1 MNRVCLINPPSPFLM
16 DQKVFVSIGILRV
29 ATSLIDNAYDAFV
42 LDLAGVINE
51 IDYFDLFLSVNKSN
65 KVSLNLYS
73 LVLDW
78 LFILGVIK
86 KGNKGLII
94 KCF

>member
-1 MNRVCLINPPSPFLM
+1 MIINKNINPERDLYYLGGKVIEFLN
-16 DQKVFVSIGILRV
+16 
-29 ATSLIDNAYDAFV
+29 SL
-42 LDLAGVINE
+42 NE
-51 IDYFDLFLSVNKSN
+51 NEVDYFDLFLTVNKLN
-65 KVSLNLYS
+65 KITLNLYS

-78 LFILGVIK
+78 LFILQVIK

>member
-1 MNRVCLINPPSPFLM
+1 MIVNKNINPERDLYYLGG
-16 DQKVFVSIGILRV
+16 KVIE
-29 ATSLIDNAYDAFV
+29 V
-42 LDLAGVINE
+42 LNSFTKNE
-51 IDYFDLFLSVNKSN
+51 IDYFDLFLLVNKSN
-65 KVSLNLYS
+65 NVSLNLYS

>member
-1 MNRVCLINPPSPFLM
+1 MIVNKNTNPERDLYYLGG
-16 DQKVFVSIGILRV
+16 KVIEVLNSF
-29 ATSLIDNAYDAFV
+29 AT
-42 LDLAGVINE
+42 NE

>member
-1 MNRVCLINPPSPFLM
+1 MIINKNINPERDLYYLGG
-16 DQKVFVSIGILRV
+16 KVIE
-29 ATSLIDNAYDAFV
+29 V
-42 LDLAGVINE
+42 LNSFNKNE

>member
-1 MNRVCLINPPSPFLM
+1 MIINKNIHPERDLYFLGG
-16 DQKVFVSIGILRV
+16 KVIE
-29 ATSLIDNAYDAFV
+29 V
-42 LDLAGVINE
+42 LNSYTKNE

>member
-1 MNRVCLINPPSPFLM
+1 MIINKNINPERDLYYLGG
-16 DQKVFVSIGILRV
+16 KVIE
-29 ATSLIDNAYDAFV
+29 V
-42 LDLAGVINE
+42 LNIFTQIEV
-51 IDYFDLFLSVNKSN
+51 DYFELFLSVNKLN
-65 KVSLNLYS
+65 KISLNLYS

-86 KGNKGLII
+86 KGNKGLVI

>member
-1 MNRVCLINPPSPFLM
+1 MIINKNTNPERDLYYLGG
-16 DQKVFVSIGILRV
+16 KVIE
-29 ATSLIDNAYDAFV
+29 V
-42 LDLAGVINE
+42 LNSFTKNE
-51 IDYFDLFLSVNKSN
+51 IDYFDLFLSLNKSN
-65 KVSLNLYS
+65 KISLNLYS

>member
-1 MNRVCLINPPSPFLM
+1 MIVNKNINPERDLYYLGG
-16 DQKVFVSIGILRV
+16 KVIE
-29 ATSLIDNAYDAFV
+29 V
-42 LDLAGVINE
+42 LNSYTKNE
-51 IDYFDLFLSVNKSN
+51 IDYFDLFILVNKSN

>member
-1 MNRVCLINPPSPFLM
+1 MIVNKNINPERDLYYLGG
-16 DQKVFVSIGILRV
+16 KVIE
-29 ATSLIDNAYDAFV
+29 V
-42 LDLAGVINE
+42 LNSFTKNE

-78 LFILGVIK
+78 LFVLGVIK
-86 KGNKGLII
+86 KGNKGSII

>member
-1 MNRVCLINPPSPFLM
+1 MIVNKNINPERDLYYLGG
-16 DQKVFVSIGILRV
+16 KIIEVL
-29 ATSLIDNAYDAFV
+29 NAYTK
-42 LDLAGVINE
+42 NE

>member
-1 MNRVCLINPPSPFLM
+1 MIVNKNINSERDLYYLG
-16 DQKVFVSIGILRV
+16 GIV
-29 ATSLIDNAYDAFV
+29 IEV
-42 LDLAGVINE
+42 LNSFNKNE

-86 KGNKGLII
+86 KGNKGLIK

>member
-1 MNRVCLINPPSPFLM
+1 MIVNKNINPERDLYYLGG
-16 DQKVFVSIGILRV
+16 KVIE
-29 ATSLIDNAYDAFV
+29 V
-42 LDLAGVINE
+42 LNSYKKNE

>member
-1 MNRVCLINPPSPFLM
+1 MIVNKNTNHERDLYYLGG
-16 DQKVFVSIGILRV
+16 KVIE
-29 ATSLIDNAYDAFV
+29 V
-42 LDLAGVINE
+42 LNSFTKNE
-51 IDYFDLFLSVNKSN
+51 IDYFDLFHSVNKTN

>member
-1 MNRVCLINPPSPFLM
+1 MIINKNINPERDLYYLGG
-16 DQKVFVSIGILRV
+16 KVIEGLNLF
-29 ATSLIDNAYDAFV
+29 NQ
-42 LDLAGVINE
+42 NE
-51 IDYFDLFLSVNKSN
+51 VDYFELFISVNKSN

-78 LFILGVIK
+78 LFILGIIK

>member
-1 MNRVCLINPPSPFLM
+1 MIVNKNINPERDLYYLGAN
-16 DQKVFVSIGILRV
+16 VIE
-29 ATSLIDNAYDAFV
+29 V
-42 LDLAGVINE
+42 LNSFTENE
-51 IDYFDLFLSVNKSN
+51 IDYFDLFISVNKLN

-86 KGNKGLII
+86 KGNKGLIV

>member
-1 MNRVCLINPPSPFLM
+1 MIVNKNINPERDLYYLGG
-16 DQKVFVSIGILRV
+16 KVIE
-29 ATSLIDNAYDAFV
+29 V
-42 LDLAGVINE
+42 LNSFDKNE

-65 KVSLNLYS
+65 KVSLNLFS

-78 LFILGVIK
+78 LFILEIIK
-86 KGNKGLII
+86 QGNKGLII

>member
-1 MNRVCLINPPSPFLM
+1 MIVNKNINPERDLYYLGG
-16 DQKVFVSIGILRV
+16 KVIE
-29 ATSLIDNAYDAFV
+29 V
-42 LDLAGVINE
+42 LNSFTKKE
-51 IDYFDLFLSVNKSN
+51 IDYFDLFLSVNKTN

>member
-1 MNRVCLINPPSPFLM
+1 MIVNKNTNPERDLYYLGG
-16 DQKVFVSIGILRV
+16 KVIE
-29 ATSLIDNAYDAFV
+29 V
-42 LDLAGVINE
+42 LNSVKKNE
-51 IDYFDLFLSVNKSN
+51 IDYFDLFISVNKSN
-65 KVSLNLYS
+65 KISLNLYS

>member
-1 MNRVCLINPPSPFLM
+1 MILNKNINPERDLYYLGG
-16 DQKVFVSIGILRV
+16 KVIETLGLF
-29 ATSLIDNAYDAFV
+29 TQ
-42 LDLAGVINE
+42 NE
-51 IDYFDLFLSVNKSN
+51 IDYFELFISVNKSN

-78 LFILGVIK
+78 LFILGIIK
-86 KGNKGLII
+86 KGQKGMIV